1 MIVLSCSN
9 LSKSY
14 IVDNILDNISFSVN
28 HDEKIGLVGLN
39 GAGKSTLFNILIGE
53 ISADSGNFFLSKDS
67 RLGYLEQQ
75 SGINSKNT
83 MYEELLNVFSSLFEM
98 EEKLR
103 SLEKDISMEGEKESS
118 TNLDPLMNE
127 YSKLLERFSDL
138 NGYGFKSEIKGV
150 LKGLGFTEDQ
160 FDTPLSKLS
169 GGQKA
174 RVALGKVLLEKPSV
188 LLLDEP
194 TNHLDI
200 EAIDWLE
207 KYIRDYKGAAIIISH
222 DRYFLDNTISKVF
235 HLENSK
241 LNIYSGSYS
250 SFMKKRKENLALLEK
265 KYDEQEKEVGR
276 QEDIIRKFLGNGTEK
291 SAKQALSRQKMLDKM
306 TRIEPSAVSHKRTRI
321 RFEPSVQSGNDVI
334 SVTDISK
341 SFEDKTLFDRVSFN
355 IYKGEKV
362 GLIGPNG
369 VGKTTLFN
377 IISDKL
383 APANGDIRLGHKV
396 NVGYFDQEQSD
407 LNIGKTVIDEI
418 WDEHPKFDHHKV
430 RTLLAQ
436 FLFIGDDIFKEISD
450 LSGGEKARVALL
462 KLMLSKSNF
471 LLMDEPT
478 NHLDIDSKEV
488 LEDALLNYDGTLL
501 VISHDR
507 YFLNKV
513 TDKILDL
520 SSDGVKE
527 YLGNYN
533 YYLEKK
539 NALNSSNHVPEELI
553 NKTQAKLDR
562 KKEQELVKIE
572 RQKKKDIKRLEDDIA
587 THEAKISLLEANMC
601 NPEVYLDHEK
611 SQDIHQEILN
621 LKEMLEEVYLEWMEL
636 TEEA

>member
-9 LSKSY
+9 LTKAY
-14 IVDNILDNISFSVN
+14 LVDNILDNISFSVN

-39 GAGKSTLFNILIGE
+39 GAGKSTLFNILIDE
-53 ISADSGNFFLSKDS
+53 ISPDSGNVFVAKDS

-75 SGINSKNT
+75 SGINSENT
-83 MYEELLNVFSSLFEM
+83 MYEELLNVFQHLFRM

-103 SLEKDISMEGEKESS
+103 SLEKEISVEGENQNSKR
-118 TNLDPLMNE
+118 LDSLMDE

-138 NGYGFKSEIKGV
+138 NGYGFKSEVNGV
-150 LKGLGFTEDQ
+150 LKGLGFSEDQ

-207 KYIRDYKGAAIIISH
+207 KYIRDYKGAAIVISH

-250 SFMKKRKENLALLEK
+250 TFMEKRKEEIALLEK
-265 KYDEQEKEVGR
+265 KYEEQQKEIGR
-276 QEDIIRKFLGNGTEK
+276 QEEIIRKFLGNGTEK

-306 TRIEPSAVSHKRTRI
+306 KLLDPNTVSHKKSRI
-321 RFEPSVQSGNDVI
+321 RFEPSVKSGNDVI
-334 SVTDISK
+334 AVTGLAK
-341 SFEDKTLFDRVSFN
+341 SFEDTTLFSDVSFN
-355 IYKGEKV
+355 IYRGEKV

-369 VGKTTLFN
+369 VGKTTLFK
-377 IISDKL
+377 IISEQIS
-383 APANGDIRLGHKV
+383 PSSGNVHLGHKV
-396 NVGYFDQEQSD
+396 NIGYFDQEQSD
-407 LNIGKTVIDEI
+407 LNVGKTVIDEI
-418 WDEHPKFDHHKV
+418 WDEHPKFDHHKI

-450 LSGGEKARVALL
+450 LSGGEKARIALL
-462 KLMLSKSNF
+462 KLMLSKANF

-520 SSDGVKE
+520 SQDGAKE

-539 NALNSSNHVPEELI
+539 NALNVDDTVPEELVT
-553 NKTQAKLDR
+553 KTQAKLDR
-562 KKEQELVKIE
+562 KKEQETLKIE
-572 RQKKKDIKRLEDDIA
+572 RQKKKTIKKLEEDIRAHEEQISSLE
-587 THEAKISLLEANMC
+587 TSMC
-601 NPEVYLDHEK
+601 EPEVYLDHEK
-611 SQDIHQEILN
+611 SQSIHQEILN
-621 LKEMLEEVYLEWMEL
+621 LKEVLEDIYLEWIEL
-636 TEEA
+636 TE